1 MFRRAAMAVLTAA
14 LASSVATEAGAQTP
28 RPLKQWL
35 GEQFQSVARSCLPLS
50 ATNQAPERYIPADVR
65 TWDTF
70 ANQMD
75 ASVPI
80 YSLDS
85 LGSYFSAIYLRGD
98 GGALSRAGQPLGV
111 TYAENEAT
119 ALYSRRASSTLQ
131 HNCSTMLTAS
141 GNIDIPLSA
150 SVFRAAMSTSATES
164 RSQSIFLYSGRI
176 VSPVAAALGLT
187 STEVDRRPNV
197 DRFSVY
203 LAGWHWYRLHP
214 GMADDGNTDRLEI
227 THMVDAAAAYRVS
240 GLTQATLMSGNA
252 RVAAAVPFLSAAAEA
267 SGNAGWNAQ
276 TNNRGF
282 GVAILHRP
290 PGGATF
296 PGPRRLSAEAPL
308 LASVTPAAGNAA
320 VIDGPQPIQWSA
332 DLSGVPTAYCDRL
345 FWQLTATP
353 DQPSD
358 FSFSNFD
365 VRPAPEGV
373 RVCRFTVRAT
383 PASNAGSNVAR
394 LAFGVSS
401 QIPTVAEDVAPPLV
415 IPMAST
421 DIADYRAS
429 ISLANPSGDLAYAL
443 NAAPNRGP
451 LTVPLTYLLRESDGR
466 RATEV
471 ISGSPE
477 IEITCGQA
485 EPQSVLLGPQDVVF
499 GRSNGEGRITLTARI
514 ASGSIFGPD
523 ETETTCRLGGKLVVA
538 VQNSAPRTL
547 NLPTHRFTVTEVM
560 PTPSVSAR

>member
-1 MFRRAAMAVLTAA
+1 MLMRVAIAILTAA
-14 LASSVATEAGAQTP
+14 LASSVATEASAQTP
-28 RPLKQWL
+28 RPLRQWL

-65 TWDTF
+65 VWDTF
-70 ANQMD
+70 SGRLD
-75 ASVPI
+75 TSVPI

-85 LGSYFSAIYLRGD
+85 LGSYFSTIYLRGD
-98 GGALSRAGQPLGV
+98 GDALSRAGQPLGV

-176 VSPVAAALGLT
+176 VSPVAAALDLT

-203 LAGWHWYRLHP
+203 LAGWHWYRIHP
-214 GMADDGNTDRLEI
+214 NMAVAGNTDRLEI
-227 THMVDAAAAYRVS
+227 THMIDAAAAYRVS

-252 RVAAAVPFLSAAAEA
+252 RVGASVPFLSAAAEA

-276 TNNRGF
+276 SNNKGF
-282 GVAILHRP
+282 GVAILNRP
-290 PGGATF
+290 AGGATF
-296 PGPRRLSAEAPL
+296 PGPLRLSAEAPL
-308 LASVTPAAGNAA
+308 LASVTPVATNAA
-320 VIDGPQPIQWSA
+320 FIDGPQPIQWSA
-332 DLSGVPTAYCDRL
+332 DMSGVPTAYCDRL

-353 DQPSD
+353 NHASD
-358 FSFSNFD
+358 FILSNFD

-373 RVCRFTVRAT
+373 RVCRFTVRAA
-383 PASNAGSNVAR
+383 PAPNAVSNVAR
-394 LAFGVSS
+394 LAFSVSS
-401 QIPTVAEDVAPPLV
+401 SIPGVTADVAPPMTISV
-415 IPMAST
+415 AST

-429 ISLANPSGDLAYAL
+429 ISLANPSGDLAYTL

-451 LTVPLTYLLRESDGR
+451 LTVPLTYLVRESDGR

-485 EPQSVLLGPQDVVF
+485 DPQSVLLGPQDIVF

-514 ASGSIFGPD
+514 SSGSIFGPD
-523 ETETTCRLGGKLVVA
+523 EAVTTCGLRGKLVVA
-538 VQNSAPRTL
+538 VEGAAPRTL
-547 NLPTHRFTVTEVM
+547 NLPTHAFTVTEVA
-560 PTPSVSAR
+560 PTPPAGAR